1 MAQMPKATDLFG
13 DVKPKKA
20 AELQEQ
26 YQIGRA
32 HV

>member
-20 AELQEQ
+20 AELQEK
-26 YQIGRA
+26 YLDLL
-32 HV
+32 